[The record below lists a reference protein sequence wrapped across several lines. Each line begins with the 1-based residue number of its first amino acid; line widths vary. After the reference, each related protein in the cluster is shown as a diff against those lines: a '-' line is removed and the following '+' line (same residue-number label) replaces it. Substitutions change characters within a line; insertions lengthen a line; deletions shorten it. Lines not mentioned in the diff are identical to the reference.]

1 MGKRIV
7 LADDH
12 KILRE
17 GLRHLL
23 ETNLGHSVVGEAD
36 TGEKAVELVKN
47 TLPDLVIMDLTMPGM
62 NGIEATC
69 TIHKNHPTVKI
80 LALSMHSE
88 KRFVSDM
95 LIAGASAYLLKDC
108 AFEEIEQAL
117 ESIFEDGSYVSNNLR
132 PSLLDDYVK
141 KLQGRDD
148 EVELSLTQSE
158 RRVLRLLAEGFTTK
172 EIASELSVSSKTID
186 THRSH
191 LMEKLGVGTV
201 AALVKYALRKGLT
214 TLDQ

>member
-23 ETNLGHSVVGEAD
+23 ESHLGHSVVGEAD
-36 TGEKAVELVKN
+36 TGQKAIDLVKS
-47 TLPDLVIMDLTMPGM
+47 TLPDLVIMDLSMPEM

-69 TIHKNHPTVKI
+69 TIHKDQPFVKI
-80 LALSMHSE
+80 IALSMHSE

-117 ESIFEDGSYVSNNLR
+117 EAIFDEGSYVSGNLR

-148 EVELSLTQSE
+148 EIELSLTQSE

-172 EIASELSVSSKTID
+172 EIASQLSVSPKTIE
-186 THRSH
+186 THRTH
-191 LMEKLGVGTV
+191 LMEKLEVESV
-201 AALVKYALRKGLT
+201 AALIKYALRKGLIS
-214 TLDQ
+214 LDR